1 MSKDNLFSL
10 EGKTALITGAG
21 SGLGQEIAKTL
32 YEAGANLAL
41 AARRKEKLEETK
53 SILDKKKSKVE
64 IFSLDVTNESSIE
77 DCLNDIDQKG
87 RAIDPE
93 SGEPIGCKT
102 KSRNQPINIYRGKS
116 AKQLGIKIS
125 EGDGPFPISHLDHA
139 IYIGRELQ
147 RAEQCLTTGKQYI
160 QD

>member
-1 MSKDNLFSL
+1 MKNLDLQEDLINSVKLLDDKLSKRQIELDPKGYF
-10 EGKTALITGAG
+10 LIWIEP
-21 SGLGQEIAKTL
+21 S
-32 YEAGANLAL
+32 
-41 AARRKEKLEETK
+41 
-53 SILDKKKSKVE
+53 
-64 IFSLDVTNESSIE
+64 TNELILE
-77 DCLNDIDQKG
+77 HYLNDIDQKG

-102 KSRNQPINIYRGKS
+102 KSRSQPNNIYRGKS
-116 AKQLGIKIS
+116 AKQLGIQIS
-125 EGDGPFPISHLDHA
+125 EGHGPFPISHLDHA

>member
-1 MSKDNLFSL
+1 MK
-10 EGKTALITGAG
+10 
-21 SGLGQEIAKTL
+21 
-32 YEAGANLAL
+32 NLAPQENL
-41 AARRKEKLEETK
+41 INSIKL
-53 SILDKKKSKVE
+53 LDAKLSKRQIE
-64 IFSLDVTNESSIE
+64 LDPKGYFLIKIEPKTNELILE
-77 DCLNDIDQKG
+77 HYLNDIDQKG

-102 KSRNQPINIYRGKS
+102 KSRNQPNNIYRGKS

-125 EGDGPFPISHLDHA
+125 EGHGPFPISHLDHA

-147 RAEQCLTTGKQYI
+147 RAEQCLITGKQYI